1 MGGSGIRRDAVDVL
15 VGQQAAGKGLKHDA
29 AHVLPCQGSQ
39 QLVFNI
45 AGKHIVARLADQE
58 GDPPGL
64 HDFGRLL
71 CTVRR
76 VVRDSDI
83 QGSAAV
89 HDGLQGAHGLL
100 QRGLRIRAVV
110 VEDVDIVQMHPLQA
124 LIRARNQVLS
134 AAEVA
139 VGAGPHVIA
148 RLGRDDELIPIGAPV
163 AVHEDAEVG
172 LGLSVRRTVVVGQI
186 KMGDSR
192 VKGRAQDLLLHA
204 QGRDVPEIVPQ
215 AEGEPRQHQAAVSA
229 PSVKIASF
237 IARLTRGIG
246 FI

>member
-1 MGGSGIRRDAVDVL
+1 MDIL
-15 VGQQAAGKGLKHDA
+15 VGQQAAGKGLKHDT
-29 AHVLPCQGSQ
+29 AHALRLQRLQ
-39 QLVFNI
+39 QIFFDI
-45 AGKHIVARLADQE
+45 AGEHVVARLADQE

-64 HDFGRLL
+64 HDFGRLSG
-71 CTVRR
+71 TVRR
-76 VVRDSDI
+76 VVRDPDI
-83 QGSAAV
+83 QGFAAV
-89 HDGLQGAHGLL
+89 HDGLQSAHGLL

-148 RLGRDDELIPIGAPV
+148 RLGRDDELIPVGAPV

-172 LGLSVRRTVVVGQI
+172 LGLSVGRTVVVGQI

-204 QGRDVPEIVPQ
+204 KGRDVPEIMPQ
-215 AEGEPRQHQAAVSA
+215 AEGEPRQHQAAVPA
-229 PSVKIASF
+229 PSIKIALR
-237 IARLTRGIG
+237 IARFTRCIG

>member
-1 MGGSGIRRDAVDVL
+1 M
-15 VGQQAAGKGLKHDA
+15 
-29 AHVLPCQGSQ
+29 
-39 QLVFNI
+39 
-45 AGKHIVARLADQE
+45 
-58 GDPPGL
+58 
-64 HDFGRLL
+64 
-71 CTVRR
+71 
-76 VVRDSDI
+76 
-83 QGSAAV
+83 
-89 HDGLQGAHGLL
+89 
-100 QRGLRIRAVV
+100 V

-124 LIRARNQVLS
+124 LIRARDQVLS

-172 LGLSVRRTVVVGQI
+172 LSFPIRGTVVVGQI

-229 PSVKIASF
+229 SPVKIALC